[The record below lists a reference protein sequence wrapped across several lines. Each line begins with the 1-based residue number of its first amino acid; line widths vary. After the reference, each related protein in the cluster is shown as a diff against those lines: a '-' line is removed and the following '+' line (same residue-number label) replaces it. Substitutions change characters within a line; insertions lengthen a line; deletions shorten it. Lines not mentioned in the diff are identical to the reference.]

1 MMPAEFRTSVIY
13 HCTAC
18 GQPIREISG
27 SGNNHGMR
35 VWSDGKEECEMHFE
49 QHWLVL
55 CPHCRA
61 PLWMDELEGYEEL
74 DDYDDYEDD
83 DGTGDSAGLPEDW
96 RDRDIGMTVNTLL
109 VMSEDEVGSESEA
122 VLNEPRDYDIP
133 AFADYLAVLP
143 TIRRFPEKVFEMRLR
158 AWWAGNDRRRGQ
170 ADTLPLAPEEADNLL
185 ALLPLFG
192 ASPYEQLLKAEALR
206 ELGRFAEAGLVLA
219 AINDPDMAR
228 AVTLLQERVAQQ
240 DARVVVLV
248 G

>member
-49 QHWLVL
+49 QNWLVL

-61 PLWMDELEGYEEL
+61 PLWMDELEGYEEF
-74 DDYDDYEDD
+74 DDDDDEDD
-83 DGTGDSAGLPEDW
+83 EDDESIEDFAGLPEDW
-96 RDRDIGMTVNTLL
+96 RDREYIELPAISPQLMVG
-109 VMSEDEVGSESEA
+109 EDGVVA
-122 VLNEPRDYDIP
+122 ALNEALDYDIP

>member
-61 PLWMDELEGYEEL
+61 PLWMDELEGYEEF
-74 DDYDDYEDD
+74 DDEEDVDEDD
-83 DGTGDSAGLPEDW
+83 DGIGAFPGLPEEGWPELD
-96 RDRDIGMTVNTLL
+96 L
-109 VMSEDEVGSESEA
+109 DEAPEGPDNA
-122 VLNEPRDYDIP
+122 VLNAALDYAIP

>member
-74 DDYDDYEDD
+74 DDDDGYDDEDD
-83 DGTGDSAGLPEDW
+83 DGTGDSAGLPEGW
-96 RDRDIGMTVNTLL
+96 RDLEYIELPAISPQLMVG
-109 VMSEDEVGSESEA
+109 EDGVVA
-122 VLNEPRDYDIP
+122 ALNEALDYDIP